1 MKKIYIV
8 LFSSL
13 FIWSCNKF
21 DDEINTNP
29 NRPSEASGTQLI
41 ASAQLSL
48 PGLSSSPKGA
58 FMAQY
63 LAETQYVGQSLY
75 PQESTSFYSW
85 YQSPLI
91 NLQTVIDSEELN
103 GNDGPVANQK
113 AVAKI
118 LKAYY
123 FWNITDRWGD
133 VPYFD
138 ALQGGDNYTP
148 VYDPQEEIYYDLFE
162 ELKEARGMIVS
173 GSINN
178 DIVYNGDM
186 EKWQKFANTVRMLMA
201 LRLSEVDPEKGSTE
215 FNEAVNDGVFES
227 NSDNLVYRHL
237 ADADN
242 QNYWFGQVVNQNR
255 EWWALSETLV
265 EEMKPVDDP
274 RLVVYGDPARSS
286 GEYVGLEFG
295 KEEVTGTETEEF
307 SLLGSDI
314 YAQDAPVYLVTYGQ
328 VLFAMAEAV
337 ERDWIT
343 GDAEDYYN
351 MAIEASMEQWT
362 GSSEGVEDF
371 LSNPE
376 VAFDANN
383 AIESIANQRWVHL
396 YMFGYEAW
404 SEWRR
409 TGYPNDL
416 VEPNGMAVP
425 TRLSYPDNEAF
436 NNEEN
441 YNDAIERQ
449 FGGDDSIYGN
459 VWWDE

>member
-1 MKKIYIV
+1 MKKVYII

-13 FIWSCNKF
+13 LVLSCNKF
-21 DDEINTNP
+21 DEEINTNP

-63 LAETQYVGQSLY
+63 LSETQYVGQSLY

-85 YQSPLI
+85 YQGPLI
-91 NLQTVIDSEELN
+91 NLQSVIDSDDLN
-103 GNDGPVANQK
+103 GNDGPVVNQK

-123 FWNITDRWGD
+123 FWNITDRWRD
-133 VPYFD
+133 VPYFE

-148 VYDPQEEIYYDLFE
+148 AYDSQEEIYYDLFN
-162 ELKEARGMIVS
+162 ELKEAGEMIVS
-173 GSINN
+173 GNINN
-178 DIVYNGDM
+178 DIVYDGDM

-227 NSDNLVYRHL
+227 NNDNLIYRHL

-286 GEYVGLEFG
+286 GEYLGLEFG

-314 YAQDAPVYLVTYGQ
+314 YAQDAPVYLVTYAQ
-328 VLFAMAEAV
+328 VLFAMAEGV
-337 ERDWIT
+337 ERGWIT
-343 GDAEDYYN
+343 GNTEEYYN
-351 MAIEASMEQWT
+351 MAVEASIEQWT
-362 GSSEGVEDF
+362 GSTDGVGEF
-371 LSNPE
+371 LSKPT
-376 VAFDANN
+376 VAFNSEN
-383 AIESIANQRWVHL
+383 AIKSISNQRWVHL

-441 YNDAIERQ
+441 YYEAIERQ
-449 FGGDDSIYGN
+449 FGGDDSIYGK